1 MTKRKVKWSVKAIGQ
16 RILITEWYQTT
27 LDDLAAIHF
36 NRDVN
41 STVDSL
47 VSMPTIGKI
56 DSKFSTEKRKYYSF
70 VFHKKYAIV
79 YRFTTRTL
87 YILAFRATR
96 MKS

>member
-41 STVDSL
+41 SAVDSL
-47 VSMPTIGKI
+47 VSMPTIGK
-56 DSKFSTEKRKYYSF
+56 KRNNRIFAGCF
-70 VFHKKYAIV
+70 VKA
-79 YRFTTRTL
+79 T
-87 YILAFRATR
+87 ILNLLIG
-96 MKS
+96 